1 MQQDSKTGKAF
12 SEVYELD
19 KDLGRGAFSIVKVGH
34 HKESGKS
41 YAIKIITKKEMY
53 DFDKECLKNE
63 LMVMQE
69 LLPPHDHLVQLYDVF
84 DETDFVHLVLEKI
97 NGGELLDRL
106 IEKTKY
112 SECEARDVCK
122 IVFEALRHC
131 HEHKVAHRDIKPE
144 NLLLA
149 SETVRLV
156 KVILL
161 WMFAHRQRFLVR
173 GYHSTP
179 LHLSFSCTRMILPSK
194 LQILAFPKNASLKI
208 PCQLR

>member
-1 MQQDSKTGKAF
+1 MFFLCQQDSKNGKTF

-19 KDLGRGAFSIVKVGH
+19 KDLGRGAFSVVKVGH
-34 HKESGKS
+34 HKESGKA

-53 DFDKECLKNE
+53 DFDKKCLENE
-63 LMVMQE
+63 LMVMQD

-84 DETDFVHLVLEKI
+84 DEEEFVHLVLEKV

-112 SECEARDVCK
+112 SECEARDVCQ

-149 SETVRLV
+149 SETVRE
-156 KVILL
+156 
-161 WMFAHRQRFLVR
+161 
-173 GYHSTP
+173 
-179 LHLSFSCTRMILPSK
+179 HL
-194 LQILAFPKNASLKI
+194 
-208 PCQLR
+208 

>member
-1 MQQDSKTGKAF
+1 
-12 SEVYELD
+12 
-19 KDLGRGAFSIVKVGH
+19 
-34 HKESGKS
+34 
-41 YAIKIITKKEMY
+41 MY
-53 DFDKECLKNE
+53 DFDKQCLENE

-84 DETDFVHLVLEKI
+84 DETDFVHLVLEKV

-122 IVFEALRHC
+122 IVFEALRYC

-156 KVILL
+156 NVLTNTWIHVID
-161 WMFAHRQRFLVR
+161 R
-173 GYHSTP
+173 G
-179 LHLSFSCTRMILPSK
+179 F
-194 LQILAFPKNASLKI
+194 
-208 PCQLR
+208 